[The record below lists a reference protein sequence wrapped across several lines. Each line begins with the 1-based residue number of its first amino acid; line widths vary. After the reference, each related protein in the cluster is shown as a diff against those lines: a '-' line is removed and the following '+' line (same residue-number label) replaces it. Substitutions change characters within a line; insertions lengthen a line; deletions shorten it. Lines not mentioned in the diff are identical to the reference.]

1 MKRHKVSD
9 DKLQIQIKQEADNDL
24 NERTTTSSKPKIE
37 EVKQKTPV
45 KGKKTSKRISKSQV
59 FKLAKEEA
67 KVAQDV
73 QISQFL
79 MPYDIKKSIDSDN
92 SDNYALLEGIGFPNP
107 SSFEKVLQCMK
118 EISIASV
125 KKIQNNIQR
134 IKATEKKLKELER
147 KASENLKKKSK
158 PPIIRTNSPNSSK
171 FDMSAYFL
179 YESVSIIFSVLAQN
193 AYLWLMYGLRISHTF
208 LELAQKSRF
217 KT

>member
-1 MKRHKVSD
+1 MFQVRKNHPLQNEQSENARTTVRLSLNKVKRHKVSD
-9 DKLQIQIKQEADNDL
+9 DKLQIQTKQEIDNDL

-45 KGKKTSKRISKSQV
+45 KSKKHAGHISKTQV

-73 QISQFL
+73 QTSHFL
-79 MPYDIKKSIDSDN
+79 MPYDIKKAIENDN
-92 SDNYALLEGIGFPNP
+92 SDSHSILNGIGFPSV
-107 SSFEKVLQCMK
+107 SSFDKVVQCMK

-158 PPIIRTNSPNSSK
+158 SLTC
-171 FDMSAYFL
+171 AL
-179 YESVSIIFSVLAQN
+179 YLPEFIKI
-193 AYLWLMYGLRISHTF
+193 
-208 LELAQKSRF
+208 
-217 KT
+217 